1 MDKVKQILLLKNIAI
16 VGMSPNKQ
24 RPSYLIAN
32 YMINN
37 GYYITPVNP
46 NYKTIDDMECF
57 PDLESLKIKI
67 DTVTIFRKSEFVMPI
82 VKSAIRIKAK
92 AIWMQDNVINQKAE
106 NLAKAAGMKV
116 VMNDCFLRR
125 HQLMK

>member
-1 MDKVKQILLLKNIAI
+1 
-16 VGMSPNKQ
+16 MSPNKQ
-24 RPSYLIAN
+24 RPSYLVAI

-37 GYYITPVNP
+37 GYNITPVNP
-46 NYKTIDDMECF
+46 NYKTIDGMECF
-57 PDLESLKIKI
+57 PNLESLKIKI

-92 AIWMQDNVINQKAE
+92 AIWMQDNVINQEAK

>member
-1 MDKVKQILLLKNIAI
+1 MDNVKQIILLRNIA
-16 VGMSPNKQ
+16 VGGMSPNKQ
-24 RPSYLIAN
+24 RSSYFVAI

-37 GYYITPVNP
+37 GYNIAPVNP
-46 NYKTIDDMECF
+46 NYKTIDGMKCF
-57 PDLESLKIKI
+57 PNLESLKIKI

-92 AIWMQDNVINQKAE
+92 AIWMQDNVIDQKAE
-106 NLAKAAGMKV
+106 NLAKAAVMHV
-116 VMNDCFLRR
+116 VMDDCFLRR